1 MAFTSLSVQSFELT
15 VTDILDGRE
24 PLLDEFAVSGTG
36 LLEFDSSRKMWPRKK
51 GMPPL
56 LGAIRRRAAL
66 PGAIRAADLIF

>member
-36 LLEFDSSRKMWPRKK
+36 LLEFDRSRKTWPRKK
-51 GMPPL
+51 EMPPCS
-56 LGAIRRRAAL
+56 APFVVVRRFRAQSERPPHL
-66 PGAIRAADLIF
+66 